1 MVLAYNLSMAEED
14 GGTKNGGIEDGG
26 TKDGVVE
33 MTVGTARRA
42 YKLLPEMNTS
52 LMQVT
57 SI

>member
-1 MVLAYNLSMAEED
+1 MVLAYNSSMAEED
-14 GGTKNGGIEDGG
+14 GGTKNGG